1 MSIETDMKFD
11 VKPYITWK
19 AKEGKDYDELSKNKS
34 LSAEQVKA
42 IALARIAARKEEA
55 FTIRQ
60 DQDWALQV
68 VEMINPFDKKDTPGG
83 APAPI
88 VAPGGA
94 PAPIIAPGGAPA
106 PIVAPGGAPAPIV
119 APGGAPGGADLP
131 QSSEATES
139 QERSA
144 ILERLKQTT
153 FDFWWNKIGIDPSK
167 VTLKKQW
174 ENYIFSS
181 SAWWFEF
188 IKTPIEVNKK
198 WELITKE
205 VEFARGLR
213 IWLPK
218 NGTYTLSQEGTTI
231 KIQEKSS
238 QAPTE
243 VINTSVKRYT
253 EELKEL
259 EWKIQTKNDPKDST
273 ERSRLL
279 DEVAMLRI
287 SIIREFNL
295 WRYWF
300 EQLQNGHPASFDI
313 KLESDG
319 GILIWWDKNGSKFKI
334 TKMGKVEKYLTV

>member
-1 MSIETDMKFD
+1 MPIETDMSFD

-19 AKEGKDYDELSKNKS
+19 AKEGKDYDKLSQDKS

-42 IALARIAARKEEA
+42 IALARVAARKEEA

-88 VAPGGA
+88 MAPGGA
-94 PAPIIAPGGAPA
+94 PAPSAT
-106 PIVAPGGAPAPIV
+106 
-119 APGGAPGGADLP
+119 DLP
-131 QSSEATES
+131 QSLEAIES
-139 QERSA
+139 QEKSA

-167 VTLKKQW
+167 ITIKKQW
-174 ENYIFSS
+174 ENYTFSS

-205 VEFARGLR
+205 IEFARGLR
-213 IWLPK
+213 VWLPK
-218 NGTYTLSQEGTTI
+218 NGIYTLSQEGTTI
-231 KIQEKSS
+231 KIQEKTPQTSVE
-238 QAPTE
+238 T
-243 VINTSVKRYT
+243 INTSVKRYT
-253 EELKEL
+253 ERLKEL

-287 SIIREFNL
+287 SIIQEFNL

-300 EQLQNGHPASFDI
+300 EQLQNGHPQWNVNSASFDI